1 MVFSK
6 RYFNEILLTERKKE
20 MKKLNKVIVMLLMV
34 ILISACAN
42 QENIPDATE
51 VKTDLIMGYTTEP
64 EGLDPHR
71 TAAAST
77 FTVTNNIYD
86 TLVGVT
92 PQWGTEPRLAKE
104 WVISDDG
111 MEITF
116 TLRDDVYFH
125 NGRQMTAKDVEYS
138 FNRLKDAE
146 SPKARD
152 YENIVEIEVLDN
164 NNIKFTTAELDV
176 ELLKSFVYPWAAVV
190 PEEDVAN
197 LKTKP
202 VGTGA
207 FTLQEWVPQQHLIL
221 QKNDNYYGDDIKLQT
236 VKMVLI
242 PDATSMMAGFQVG
255 DLDIIPLTGDQVT
268 MVEGNED
275 YKVISEPMNAVQ
287 IMSLNTKNEY
297 LSNEKVRQAMAMA
310 INKDEVIEASMFG
323 YGAKIGSHLP
333 PTSPDYYDANNV
345 IEYNPEKAKE
355 LLKEAG
361 YENGFTINMSLP
373 KNYQLHVDAG
383 QVIADQLGKIGIN
396 VNIQLIEWGTWL
408 NDVYGAKNFDSTVVG
423 HTGRLDSYAF
433 LSRYKSD
440 SNDYI
445 SLTTGEVDELLEN
458 ALHELDENKR
468 KEIYKE
474 IQVILANKLP
484 AIYLQTPHTMLALQK
499 NVEGMEIFPIDFYD
513 FKDVYFT
520 K

>member
-1 MVFSK
+1 MK
-6 RYFNEILLTERKKE
+6 NLKIKLTLLIIAVLTIFLITACSNKE
-20 MKKLNKVIVMLLMV
+20 NTPDN
-34 ILISACAN
+34 AAN
-42 QENIPDATE
+42 
-51 VKTDLIMGYTTEP
+51 VKTDLTMGYTTEP

-92 PQWGTEPRLAKE
+92 SDWEVVPRLAKGWE
-104 WVISDDG
+104 ISENG

-116 TLRDDVYFH
+116 KLRDDVKFH
-125 NGRQMTAKDVEYS
+125 NGRQMTAKDVEFS

-152 YENIVEIEVLDN
+152 YENITKIEVVDDN
-164 NNIKFTTAELDV
+164 TIKFTTEILDV
-176 ELLKSFVYPWAAVV
+176 ELLKSFAYPWTAVV
-190 PEEDVAN
+190 PEEAAEN
-197 LKTKP
+197 LKTAP

-207 FTLQEWVPQQHLIL
+207 FTLKEWVPQQHLVL
-221 QKNDNYYGDDIKLQT
+221 QRNDNYYGDKAKLET
-236 VKMVLI
+236 VKLVLI

-268 MVEGNED
+268 MVENNGD

-287 IMSLNTKNEY
+287 IMSLNTNHKI
-297 LSNEKVRQAMAMA
+297 LSNEKVRQAIAMA
-310 INKDEVIEASMFG
+310 INKQEVIDASMFG
-323 YGAKIGSHLP
+323 YGDKIGSHLP
-333 PTSPDYYDANNV
+333 PTSPDYFDTNDI

-361 YENGFTINMSLP
+361 YENGFDISLSLP

-383 QVIADQLGKIGIN
+383 QVIADQLSKIGIN
-396 VNIQLIEWGTWL
+396 VNIELIEWGTWL
-408 NDVYGAKNFDSTVVG
+408 SEVYGAKNFDMTVVG

-433 LSRYKSD
+433 LSRYYSD

-445 SLTTGEVDELLEN
+445 SLKTGEVDELLDR
-458 ALHELDENKR
+458 AQQELNDDKR

-474 IQVILANKLP
+474 IQVVLANKLP

-513 FKDVYFT
+513 FKEVYFT
-520 K
+520 E

>member
-1 MVFSK
+1 MK
-6 RYFNEILLTERKKE
+6 RTTKLFLMLLTV
-20 MKKLNKVIVMLLMV
+20 L
-34 ILISACAN
+34 LISACTS
-42 QENIPDATE
+42 QENTPDNTQ
-51 VKTDLIMGYTTEP
+51 VKTDLTMGYTTEP

-77 FTVTNNIYD
+77 FAVTNNIYD

-92 PQWGTEPRLAKE
+92 SDWKIVPRLAKK

-146 SPKARD
+146 SPRARD
-152 YENIVEIEVLDN
+152 YQNIIKIDVLSDYE
-164 NNIKFTTAELDV
+164 IKFTTETLDV
-176 ELLKSFVYPWAAVV
+176 ELLKSFAYPWAAVV
-190 PEEDVAN
+190 PEEEVAN

-207 FTLQEWVPQQHLIL
+207 FILEEWVPQQYLTL
-221 QKNDNYYGDDIKLQT
+221 KRNDNYYGDEVKIET
-236 VKMVLI
+236 VKLILI

-268 MVEGNED
+268 MVEGNEN
-275 YKVISEPMNAVQ
+275 YKVLSEPMNAVQ
-287 IMSLNTKNEY
+287 IMSLNTKNQY

-333 PTSPDYYDANNV
+333 PTSPDYYDTNNI
-345 IEYNPEKAKE
+345 IEYNPEKAKA

-361 YENGFTINMSLP
+361 YENGFEIDMSLP

-383 QVIADQLGKIGIN
+383 QVIADQLSKIGIN
-396 VNIQLIEWGTWL
+396 VNIQLVEWGTWL
-408 NDVYGAKNFDSTVVG
+408 SEVYGEKKFDTTVVG

-433 LSRYKSD
+433 LSRYKSN

-445 SLTTGEVDELLEN
+445 SLTTGEVDDLLEK
-458 ALHELDENKR
+458 ALRELDEGKR

-474 IQVILANKLP
+474 IQIILANKLP
-484 AIYLQTPHTMLALQK
+484 AIYLQAPHTMFALQK
-499 NVEGMEIFPIDFYD
+499 NVEGMKIFPIDIYD
-513 FKDVYFT
+513 FKEVYFT
-520 K
+520 E

>member
-1 MVFSK
+1 MK
-6 RYFNEILLTERKKE
+6 NYKK
-20 MKKLNKVIVMLLMV
+20 IFVMLLIAM
-34 ILISACAN
+34 LISACTA
-42 QENIPDATE
+42 QENTPEKAE
-51 VKTDLIMGYTTEP
+51 VKTELTMGYTTEP

-92 PQWGTEPRLAKE
+92 PQWLTEPRLAKE

-146 SPKARD
+146 SPRARD
-152 YENIVEIEVLDN
+152 YENITKIEVLDDYE
-164 NNIKFTTAELDV
+164 IKFITASLDV
-176 ELLKSFVYPWAAVV
+176 EILKSFVYPWAAVV
-190 PEEDVAN
+190 PEEETAN

-207 FTLQEWVPQQHLIL
+207 FTLEEWVPQQHLIL
-221 QKNDNYYGDDIKLQT
+221 KRNDNYYGDEIKLET

-287 IMSLNTKNEY
+287 IMSLNTNNEY

-310 INKDEVIEASMFG
+310 INKDEVIEASTFG

-333 PTSPDYYDANNV
+333 PTSPDYFDANNI

-361 YENGFTINMSLP
+361 YENGFEIDMSLP

-383 QVIADQLGKIGIN
+383 QVIADQLGRIGID

-408 NDVYGAKNFDSTVVG
+408 SEVYGAKNFDSTVVG

-433 LSRYKSD
+433 LARYKSD

-458 ALHELDENKR
+458 ALKELDENKR
-468 KEIYKE
+468 KEIFKE

-484 AIYLQTPHTMLALQK
+484 AIYLQTPHTMLVLQK

-513 FKDVYFT
+513 FKEVYFT
-520 K
+520 E